1 MTDYYLHN
9 EKANVESVFTVNGF
23 SFSGQGTKLRYGVC
37 QPEATGSAQRR

>member
-23 SFSGQGTKLRYGVC
+23 SFSGGQNSGMAFVSLK
-37 QPEATGSAQRR
+37 PAQRR